1 MSIDVSTIQ
10 SFSVVSAQKAQ
21 DPGLARARRVD
32 VMKTESQVSMDA
44 ILDDL
49 VDVSA
54 AFNKRLSFSLNEKL
68 GQVVVKVIDT
78 DTDKVIREIPPK
90 ELQHVHERIR
100 EVIGILFDERARA
113 GRKAFRPYVGHQ
125 HPWSL

>member
-1 MSIDVSTIQ
+1 MAIDVSTIQ
-10 SFSVVSAQKAQ
+10 SYSGIGAQRAQ
-21 DPGLARARRVD
+21 EPGPSRVRRGD
-32 VMKTESQVSMDA
+32 VMKTEPPVSMDA

-68 GQVVVKVIDT
+68 DQVVVKVIDT
-78 DTDKVIREIPPK
+78 DTDKVIREIPPE

-100 EVIGILFDERARA
+100 EVIGILFDERA
-113 GRKAFRPYVGHQ
+113 
-125 HPWSL
+125 

>member
-10 SFSVVSAQKAQ
+10 SFSGAGAQKAQ
-21 DPGLARARRVD
+21 EPGMARSKRVD
-32 VMKTESQVSMDA
+32 VMKTEPPVSIDA
-44 ILDDL
+44 ILNDL

-54 AFNKRLSFSLNEKL
+54 AFNRRLSFSLNEKL
-68 GQVVVKVIDT
+68 GQIVVKVIDS

-100 EVIGILFDERARA
+100 EVIGILFDERA
-113 GRKAFRPYVGHQ
+113 
-125 HPWSL
+125 